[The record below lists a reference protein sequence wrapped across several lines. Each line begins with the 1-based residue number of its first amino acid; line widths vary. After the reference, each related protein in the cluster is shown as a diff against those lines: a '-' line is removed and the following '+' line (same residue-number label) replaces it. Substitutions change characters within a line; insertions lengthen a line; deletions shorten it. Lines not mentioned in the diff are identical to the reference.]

1 MPALFTSEETR
12 AIKAMGARHAME
24 RAILKGMFRRLSVT
38 RICRRARD
46 AYVDGAHALLR
57 RATRLT
63 SSLETL
69 LSKEE
74 ERHERRKRT
83 MLSRRSRRL
92 LFLECQLMLAIP
104 GTDHSVVELEL

>member
-1 MPALFTSEETR
+1 
-12 AIKAMGARHAME
+12 
-24 RAILKGMFRRLSVT
+24 V
-38 RICRRARD
+38 
-46 AYVDGAHALLR
+46 
-57 RATRLT
+57 
-63 SSLETL
+63 ETL

-92 LFLECQLMLAIP
+92 LFLECLLMLAIP